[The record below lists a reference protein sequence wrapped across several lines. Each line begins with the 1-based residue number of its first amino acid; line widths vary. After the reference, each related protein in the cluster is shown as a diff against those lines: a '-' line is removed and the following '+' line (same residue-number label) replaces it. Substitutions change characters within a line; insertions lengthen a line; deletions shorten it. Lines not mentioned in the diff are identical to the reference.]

1 MLRCILFEN
10 VFCSVKNE
18 IVESWRETALLSIK
32 HPVLLFCLQHRPV
45 ARLLALLE
53 ASSIATADVFVL
65 LRCVMRICYVGRS
78 LAFLEEKDA
87 SLWLC
92 AFTVKLYVEL

>member
-1 MLRCILFEN
+1 MKLWNRGEKLL
-10 VFCSVKNE
+10 
-18 IVESWRETALLSIK
+18 LLSVN
-32 HPVLLFCLQHRPV
+32 HPVQLFCLQHRPAAGPLV
-45 ARLLALLE
+45 LLE
-53 ASSIATADVFVL
+53 ASSLATADGFVL
-65 LRCVMRICYVGRS
+65 LKCVVRIFYAGRR